1 MSADIVTAPG
11 TQAQKRDLHFE
22 ILSGMFAAGL
32 LPCFFWACWYYAKA
46 SSGWG
51 WLYVAAILG
60 LPLLEVPLVI
70 LMLKRDSEFGRNGV
84 LVLAPTLA
92 LEVALWWAFNLREKL
107 KELLP
112 YAASFGLV
120 WALVLGIIIFYV
132 TARIM
137 GLTEKKGERFKK
149 VLQKH
154 PFLVVCFFLTIFT
167 FIALFLSLSL
177 ALHDQDLRLNHKSLG
192 LFAREVG
199 FPDGGQ
205 DGDDEVLPTSPFTVL
220 FRRGSAAVESISPP
234 EPASKEGEDGEQP
247 NDPEDRRKLHNGKH
261 LQRLT
266 NAILGAAEKDHV
278 RVVLAGH
285 SDDLPIDV
293 KSTTYKSNFE
303 LSESR
308 IHNVIVGVLDQ
319 LTQKPQR
326 EWRRNIEWLALPCAS
341 EQGFLRQGERKSGES
356 LSVEVILLPSDGDRF
371 SNANQLG
378 GRRLDLQDY
387 LYFGIYTITT
397 TGFGDII
404 PVSAYAKFITTV
416 ANFFAIFLLAVFFNV
431 LLSFLHGGTASGP
444 KRQEPAGA

>member
-1 MSADIVTAPG
+1 MSVDIVTAPG
-11 TQAQKRDLHFE
+11 SQARKRDFHFE
-22 ILSGMFAAGL
+22 ILSGMFAVGL
-32 LPCFFWACWYYAKA
+32 LSFFFWACWYYAKA

-92 LEVALWWAFNLREKL
+92 LEVALWWTFNLREKF

-120 WALVLGIIIFYV
+120 WALVLGIVVFYV

-137 GLTEKKGERFKK
+137 GLADGKGEKFKK
-149 VLQKH
+149 VLREH

-199 FPDGGQ
+199 SPAEGQ
-205 DGDDEVLPTSPFTVL
+205 DGDDEVPPASPFTIL
-220 FRRGSAAVESISPP
+220 FRRGSASVESIAPP
-234 EPASKEGEDGEQP
+234 ESPSKEGEEGEAP
-247 NDPEDRRKLHNGKH
+247 SNPEDLRKLHNGKH

-266 NAILGAAEKDHV
+266 DAILAAAEKDHV

-285 SDDLPIDV
+285 SDDFPIDS

-319 LTQKPQR
+319 LTRKPQR

-341 EQGFLRQGERKSGES
+341 EQGFLRQGERRSGES

-371 SNANQLG
+371 SNANHLG
-378 GRRLDLQDY
+378 GRSLDLQDY

-431 LLSFLHGGTASGP
+431 LLSFLHGGTVSGP
-444 KRQEPAGA
+444 KGPEPAVA